1 MQEWWKKD
9 PNIFGVSGGIMK
21 DIQTAVGVTVD
32 VWNSFST
39 ATGIGKPAE
48 SVYQADT
55 QSIAITNIIADLEAD
70 TTLSAGQKADSI
82 ALWIEQ
88 RDKIDAAS
96 QILKNVGGLMDIITG
111 SDRASAQLAQIQ
123 IYELGMAT
131 QLARLWSTKDRLL
144 KDIYTRATSAS
155 SMFTGSSEQVG
166 NRIETIIKVA
176 QQKITDY
183 EKQLNPGLVTQQFTT
198 GQYGHV
204 IPFTDE
210 ELDKTL
216 KEKYGL

>member
-1 MQEWWKKD
+1 
-9 PNIFGVSGGIMK
+9 
-21 DIQTAVGVTVD
+21 
-32 VWNSFST
+32 
-39 ATGIGKPAE
+39 
-48 SVYQADT
+48 
-55 QSIAITNIIADLEAD
+55 
-70 TTLSAGQKADSI
+70 
-82 ALWIEQ
+82 
-88 RDKIDAAS
+88 
-96 QILKNVGGLMDIITG
+96 
-111 SDRASAQLAQIQ
+111 
-123 IYELGMAT
+123 
-131 QLARLWSTKDRLL
+131 
-144 KDIYTRATSAS
+144 
-155 SMFTGSSEQVG
+155 MFTGSSEQVG